1 MTFPRTLRQ
10 KDVRP
15 ETESEGAGSR
25 PSAGPIPGPMSL
37 LPSCFFLFFMVL
49 LAVRWFPRPHRIVY
63 VRARTCSQSSYS
75 PPSHFLPFAIS
86 FFLLSLQRP
95 VTWLR
100 KEGVLLRCSLRSQT
114 SLRSGHWPPEVMAN
128 TQENLFPF
136 IFNKIFRGQGCIIP
150 ILQLMELRIKFTLLQ
165 NLSSWLWA
173 MELASLLSVSVVD
186 VPPGSITGLRMT
198 QFLFPR
204 LSSSETL
211 DSKMPYHNLFFLPFS
226 VLPNSLFFYKLNIKG
241 SGTEQNKLF
250 FRLLPL
256 QQTFKMCLPLWAPL

>member
-1 MTFPRTLRQ
+1 M
-10 KDVRP
+10 
-15 ETESEGAGSR
+15 
-25 PSAGPIPGPMSL
+25 
-37 LPSCFFLFFMVL
+37 
-49 LAVRWFPRPHRIVY
+49 
-63 VRARTCSQSSYS
+63 
-75 PPSHFLPFAIS
+75 
-86 FFLLSLQRP
+86 
-95 VTWLR
+95 
-100 KEGVLLRCSLRSQT
+100 
-114 SLRSGHWPPEVMAN
+114 
-128 TQENLFPF
+128 
-136 IFNKIFRGQGCIIP
+136 
-150 ILQLMELRIKFTLLQ
+150 KFTLLQ

-173 MELASLLSVSVVD
+173 MEPASLLSVSVAD

-256 QQTFKMCLPLWAPL
+256 QQTFKMYLPLWAPCNLSLSFMYLRLPHRDRCYVISAPCHLTFRPKHVCSSFFTFFGLILFYCQGHFLGRLSSVSFLSPLQVFTSPPPPCTCHLSQTTD

>member
-1 MTFPRTLRQ
+1 MPLQ
-10 KDVRP
+10 
-15 ETESEGAGSR
+15 
-25 PSAGPIPGPMSL
+25 L
-37 LPSCFFLFFMVL
+37 
-49 LAVRWFPRPHRIVY
+49 
-63 VRARTCSQSSYS
+63 QSSFYRRNYLYKS
-75 PPSHFLPFAIS
+75 TADFTAFKS
-86 FFLLSLQRP
+86 FLLTFYSHMKTSYLLQLSE
-95 VTWLR
+95 V
-100 KEGVLLRCSLRSQT
+100 KEWKFLDKIIYKNKQT

>member
-15 ETESEGAGSR
+15 ETESESAGSR

-37 LPSCFFLFFMVL
+37 LPSCFFLFLMVL

-63 VRARTCSQSSYS
+63 VCARARV
-75 PPSHFLPFAIS
+75 PSLHTRHPLTFFPLLPFAIS
-86 FFLLSLQRP
+86 FLLLSLQRP

-100 KEGVLLRCSLRSQT
+100 KEGVLLPCFLRSQT

-136 IFNKIFRGQGCIIP
+136 IFNTILWGQGCIIP
-150 ILQLMELRIKFTLLQ
+150 ILQLMELRMKFTLLQ

-173 MELASLLSVSVVD
+173 KEPASLLSVSVAD

-211 DSKMPYHNLFFLPFS
+211 DSKMPYHHLFFLPFS
-226 VLPNSLFFYKLNIKG
+226 VLPNIF
-241 SGTEQNKLF
+241 
-250 FRLLPL
+250 L
-256 QQTFKMCLPLWAPL
+256 QT